1 MARQQR
7 STIFAQESTSP
18 IARVALY
25 ARVSTLN
32 NQDPEMQLCELREY
46 AGRRGGRSSRSSP
59 TRACPGCKESRPALN
74 RLMSDACRRRFDA
87 VLVWKIDRFG
97 RSLKHLVNALAEL
110 AALGVAFISLRD
122 NLDLS
127 TPSGR
132 LMFQIIGAMAEFER
146 ALIQERVR
154 AGLRN
159 ARAKGRRL
167 GRPRV
172 IVDATRIASL
182 RAQGRPGLNHG
193 RDGNW
198 ERDRPT
204 GACRLAQNELTEVSG
219 PRCARPDHHRAR
231 RWSDG
236 YIRICS
242 GGLSLLDEG
251 FHQSGIAFTYSNL
264 SVIVLRVPAIQLSAW
279 LTWKRF
285 RTGAQAP
292 GTAFRLVIGS

>member
-1 MARQQR
+1 MAKNQR
-7 STIFAQESTSP
+7 TIDRSFPQENP
-18 IARVALY
+18 ITIACVALY

-32 NQDPEMQLCELREY
+32 GQDPEMQLRELREY
-46 AGRRGGRSSRSSP
+46 AGRRGWQIVEEFTDQGVS
-59 TRACPGCKESRPALN
+59 GCRESRPALN

-110 AALGVAFISLRD
+110 AALGVAFVSLRD

-146 ALIQERVR
+146 ALIQERVL

-172 IVDATRIASL
+172 IVDASRIASL
-182 RAQGRPGLNHG
+182 RAQGCS
-193 RDGNW
+193 W
-198 ERDRPT
+198 
-204 GACRLAQNELTEVSG
+204 AQVKAELGVS
-219 PRCARPDHHRAR
+219 
-231 RWSDG
+231 
-236 YIRICS
+236 
-242 GGLSLLDEG
+242 
-251 FHQSGIAFTYSNL
+251 
-264 SVIVLRVPAIQLSAW
+264 
-279 LTWKRF
+279 K
-285 RTGAQAP
+285 
-292 GTAFRLVIGS
+292 GTAQRALVGLPKIG

>member
-7 STIFAQESTSP
+7 SISLSPESTRP
-18 IARVALY
+18 IAQVALY

-32 NQDPEMQLCELREY
+32 NQDPEMQLAELREY
-46 AGRRGGRSSRSSP
+46 AARRGWEIVEEFTDQGVSGS
-59 TRACPGCKESRPALN
+59 KESRPALN
-74 RLMSDACRRRFDA
+74 RLMADACRRRFDA

-97 RSLKHLVNALAEL
+97 RSLKHLVNSLAEL

-172 IVDATRIASL
+172 IVDTFQIVSLRSQGRSWAQITDDMGVSKGTAQRAFASL
-182 RAQGRPGLNHG
+182 P
-193 RDGNW
+193 
-198 ERDRPT
+198 
-204 GACRLAQNELTEVSG
+204 
-219 PRCARPDHHRAR
+219 
-231 RWSDG
+231 
-236 YIRICS
+236 
-242 GGLSLLDEG
+242 
-251 FHQSGIAFTYSNL
+251 
-264 SVIVLRVPAIQLSAW
+264 
-279 LTWKRF
+279 K
-285 RTGAQAP
+285 
-292 GTAFRLVIGS
+292 IG